1 MAKQGANDAAQTIGS
16 VPQHLSDAAV
26 QKSPSSAQSSFF
38 ARGTEWILG
47 SARSFAA
54 LRPWM
59 TKFGRFSQFP
69 AYVAMR
75 RSLLAHKQA
84 AAVAGGR
91 SSHGDQA

>member
-1 MAKQGANDAAQTIGS
+1 
-16 VPQHLSDAAV
+16 
-26 QKSPSSAQSSFF
+26 
-38 ARGTEWILG
+38 
-47 SARSFAA
+47 
-54 LRPWM
+54 M

-75 RSLLAHKQA
+75 RSLLAHQQA